1 MSIMDMIPEYETPT
15 PIRKRP
21 EKKINKGCG
30 LIERVCPQCGKTFYF
45 HRGETAYIRMV
56 KGRTL
61 RFCSW
66 SCKCEDERKRTTAK
80 PGGCTKTIEERIEE
94 RLMKMVAD
102 RALLNSEKGQLLPKK
117 EKQRLINRL
126 QRLHK
131 EVKELRELEEHESA
145 SGVRGIAGGDH

>member
-1 MSIMDMIPEYETPT
+1 MSIMDMIPEYETPL
-15 PIRKRP
+15 PRSYGKP
-21 EKKINKGCG
+21 VKKGCN
-30 LIERVCPQCGKTFYF
+30 LIERVCPQCGETFIF
-45 HRGETAYIRMV
+45 RRGQTAYIRQV
-56 KGRTL
+56 KGKTL

-66 SCKCEDERKRTTAK
+66 SCKCADERERKTAK
-80 PGGCTKTIEERIEE
+80 PGGCTKTVEERIEE
-94 RLMKMVAD
+94 RMMKMVAD